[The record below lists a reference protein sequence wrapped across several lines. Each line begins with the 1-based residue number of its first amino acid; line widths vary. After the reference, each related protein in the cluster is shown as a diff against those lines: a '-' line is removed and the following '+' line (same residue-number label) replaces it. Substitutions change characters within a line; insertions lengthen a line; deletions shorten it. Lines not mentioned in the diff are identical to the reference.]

1 MGRFQD
7 LRDEGGFA
15 QTPQPANSCAVA
27 HKRERIDSPLAFCS
41 DIISNRCPNI
51 KYGVNSLKAKEK
63 TFSNRYKV
71 RLFPSG
77 SAGSEQLVFAG
88 VVWLRDDFLE
98 AQAEFFEQGDGDLIG
113 GLGVGDDAFEP
124 QNRP

>member
-1 MGRFQD
+1 MGRFQN

-15 QTPQPANSCAVA
+15 QTPQPTNSRAVA

-41 DIISNRCPNI
+41 DIVSNRYPNI

-71 RLFPSG
+71 RMFFPAAWGRGDVCATPLAAVKSFSG
-77 SAGSEQLVFAG
+77 RRA
-88 VVWLRDDFLE
+88 
-98 AQAEFFEQGDGDLIG
+98 
-113 GLGVGDDAFEP
+113 
-124 QNRP
+124 